1 MKKIILSVAAIFAF
15 GVVNAQEVK
24 FGAKAGLNLA
34 NLTGDV
40 EDASTK
46 VGFNV
51 GGFVEIKISDK
62 FVFQPELLFS
72 TQGAKEDYS
81 IDYGDGEVEK
91 SESTLKLNY
100 LNIPLMAKYYVAD
113 KFSLEAGPQVG
124 FLMSAKAD
132 VDYTYSDGE
141 GYTESVSGST
151 DVKDSFKS
159 IDFGLNLGAGYDFSD
174 NFSAGVR
181 YNLGLSS
188 ISDDSESD
196 VKNAVISIGVGYKF

>member
-15 GVVNAQEVK
+15 GVVSAQETK
-24 FGAKAGLNLA
+24 FGVKAGLNLA

-40 EDASTK
+40 ENASTK

-51 GGFVEIKISDK
+51 GGFVEIKLSDK

-72 TQGAKEDYS
+72 AQGAKSDYS
-81 IDYGDGEVEK
+81 VDYGAGENEK
-91 SESTLKLNY
+91 FESTVKLNY

-113 KFSLEAGPQVG
+113 KFSLEAGPQLG

-132 VDYTYSDGE
+132 TDYTYNDGD
-141 GYTESVSGST
+141 GFTESVSTSV

-188 ISDDSESD
+188 ISEDSNAD
-196 VKNAVISIGVGYKF
+196 VKNAVISVGVGYKF